1 MLLYSGK
8 TRWMVI
14 GDVKRFNVVR
24 STSEGGGS
32 REFLAIASNLSH
44 FQFGSCITRDSEGL
58 TV

>member
-1 MLLYSGK
+1 
-8 TRWMVI
+8 MVI

-58 TV
+58 TVIALTD